1 MKSSQSFLPGE
12 KRAVSVL
19 ASIYAMRM
27 LGLFMVLP
35 VFMVEGQSLTGATP
49 ALLGL
54 AIGVYGLSQALL
66 QVPFG
71 LLSDKYGRK
80 PLILIGL
87 TIFAVGSIL
96 AATST
101 SVYGVIAGRALQGAG
116 AIASVL
122 MALLSDLTREEQ
134 RTKAMATVGM
144 TIGISFALA
153 LVLGPL
159 LTASFGLSGVFWVT
173 AALAVLGMLMILRVP
188 QVVQNKHHLDTQVV
202 TGAVAEVLRN
212 SDLMRL
218 NWGIFSLHL
227 VMTALFVALPI
238 SLLEQFNLPKAQHG
252 WFYLGVIFTAF
263 FCMVPLIIIGE
274 KKRMILRVFQGA
286 VSFMTLALIAELW
299 GSHTFIPFTVLLFCF
314 FVAFNYLEATLPSL
328 VSKVAPAG
336 MRGTAMGVYS
346 SSQFLGA
353 FLGGTLGGL
362 TFDWGG
368 LVAVY
373 GLCGAI
379 GLVWTVLTFTMSE
392 PPYTTSLVLP
402 LLPIKRQ
409 SAQQVSRAL
418 GDIPGVQDV
427 TLVVEENLA
436 YLKIDRKCLDEEAL
450 YKHPL
455 AARAE
460 G

>member
-1 MKSSQSFLPGE
+1 MKSTHSFLPSE
-12 KRAVSVL
+12 KRAVSML
-19 ASIYAMRM
+19 ASLYAMRM

-35 VFMVEGQSLTGATP
+35 VFMVEGQSLKGATP

-54 AIGVYGLSQALL
+54 AIGIYGLSQALL

-87 TIFAVGSIL
+87 AIFACGSVL
-96 AATST
+96 AASSE
-101 SVYGVIAGRALQGAG
+101 SVYGVILGRALQGAG

-144 TIGISFALA
+144 TIGLSFAVA

-159 LTASFGLSGVFWVT
+159 LSAAFGLSGRFWVI
-173 AALAVLGMLMILRVP
+173 AVLAVMGMLMVLKVP
-188 QVVQNKHHLDTQVV
+188 QVVQSKHHLDTQVM
-202 TGAVAEVLRN
+202 TDAFGKVLRN
-212 SDLMRL
+212 TDLMRL
-218 NWGIFSLHL
+218 NWGIFFLHL
-227 VMTALFVALPI
+227 VMTALFVAIPI
-238 SLLEQFNLPKAQHG
+238 SLVEQFHLPKSQHG
-252 WFYLGVIFTAF
+252 WFYLGVIFSAF
-263 FCMVPLIIIGE
+263 ICMVPLIIIGE
-274 KKRMILRVFQGA
+274 KKRMIRRVFQGA
-286 VSFMTLALIAELW
+286 VALMTLALLAELW
-299 GSHTFIPFTVLLFCF
+299 GYHAFVPFTGFLFCF

-346 SSQFLGA
+346 SSQFFGA
-353 FLGGTLGGL
+353 FLGGSLGGIA
-362 TFDWGG
+362 FEWGG
-368 LVAVY
+368 LLVVY
-373 GLCGAI
+373 GLCGGI
-379 GLVWTVLTFTMSE
+379 GLVWMILTLTMSE

-402 LLPIKRQ
+402 LLPVGRQ
-409 SAQQVSRAL
+409 AAQRVSQEL
-418 GDIPGVQDV
+418 SDIPGVQDV
-427 TLVVEENLA
+427 ILVVEENLA